1 MLRCFR
7 SLARQTYPRCSVRLC
22 SATAASNSFDG
33 DLRSQIVAHAL
44 SLVTVHGWTEKCLAQ
59 ATMDMGLPALSYRVV
74 ERGPVEIVE
83 HFLREKRKFV
93 NEAMDEYLSTANIS
107 EHFRDSEEPVKE
119 DDSSKTGD
127 EKIAEE
133 SKDFS
138 PDAILQRAI
147 ELHIDYLAPHNAS
160 WPSAMAL
167 LVNPQ
172 QIPYSTELALD
183 VAGDLVEYSGL
194 KPMRSDW
201 YTERAL
207 LMAVYS
213 STELFMLSDTSEDF
227 KETRRFLAA
236 SLKKRKSLKDADLQ
250 AMMSSSGQ
258 LMQSIVQMAM
268 VHLTNRK

>member
-1 MLRCFR
+1 M
-7 SLARQTYPRCSVRLC
+7 
-22 SATAASNSFDG
+22 
-33 DLRSQIVAHAL
+33 RSQIVAHAL
-44 SLVTVHGWTEKCLAQ
+44 SLVSVHGWTEKCLAQ
-59 ATMDMGLPALSYRVV
+59 ATMDMGLPALSHRVV

-83 HFLREKRKFV
+83 FFLREKRTFV

-107 EHFRDSEEPVKE
+107 EKFRDSEEPVK
-119 DDSSKTGD
+119 
-127 EKIAEE
+127 AEAAENTEATEATE
-133 SKDFS
+133 SKDLS
-138 PDAILQRAI
+138 PDAILQHAI
-147 ELHIDYLAPHNAS
+147 EMHIDYLAPHNAS

-227 KETRRFLAA
+227 QETRKFLTA

-258 LMQSIVQMAM
+258 LMQSMVQMAM
-268 VHLTNRK
+268 VHMTNMSRK